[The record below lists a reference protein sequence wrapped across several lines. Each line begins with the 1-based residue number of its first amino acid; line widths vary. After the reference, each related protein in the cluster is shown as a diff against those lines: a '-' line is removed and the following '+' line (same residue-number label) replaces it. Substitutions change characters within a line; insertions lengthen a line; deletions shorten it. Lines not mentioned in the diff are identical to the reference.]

1 MPQAA
6 QRPSWRARITGRWA
20 LSWQAFA
27 LGVLINVPLLILT
40 GGRIGTR
47 IVPVA
52 DMGVLAAYGLGAAVL
67 VGAWALL
74 MNATLLRHRRVHPVA
89 LWRFALT
96 HAVSGAIF
104 GVAIVLA
111 DRRLGIDVSIPAAM
125 TVALTIGLGLW
136 WGVTTAMLFEAHE
149 RFVRQRAALLDE
161 AVLGQLASI
170 EDSRM
175 ALALV
180 EETAAARTEV
190 TEQLSAAREDLR
202 TRFEASGHLGDWLAA
217 AQFMRATADDT
228 VRPLSHALWEE
239 SSRRY
244 PEPRVSGVLGLLV
257 REPTFLPLPAAS
269 VIFIGYVGATTQA
282 SGPWLGLLLAAA
294 LGILAWALLTV
305 GNAAIRRARRWRHL
319 LYLAVICAVQ
329 TATLIVAFGPA
340 EAGDT
345 TVPASLIAGSI
356 MGTLISVL
364 LTSAIAS
371 LDESRAA
378 VIRQLDSAVNGE
390 RVAQQARARSR
401 SLALRDLAQDL
412 HGTVQTRLIACASA
426 LEISARAGDSAGC
439 LDALRE
445 SIRVLEGLRTGK
457 DSTIADRLTALAASW
472 TAICQVSMS
481 ADPALSDKHHEG
493 VIRVVEEAISNAY
506 RHGAAT
512 RIQVDVVLQDAD
524 VIVVT
529 VHDDGHG
536 PAGGGPGL
544 GTDLI
549 TRATRGDFEIDR
561 GPSGGAVLIA
571 RLPVAG

>member
-1 MPQAA
+1 MPAA
-6 QRPSWRARITGRWA
+6 QSPSWRTRITGRWA

-27 LGVLINVPLLILT
+27 LGVLVNVPLLILT

-52 DMGVLAAYGLGAAVL
+52 DMALLAAYGLAAAVL

-111 DRRLGIDVSIPAAM
+111 DRRLGIDVSVPDAL

-149 RFVRQRAALLDE
+149 RFVRQRASLLDE

-175 ALALV
+175 ALALA
-180 EETAAARTEV
+180 EEATAARTEV
-190 TEQLSAAREDLR
+190 SEQLSAAREDLR
-202 TRFEASGHLGDWLAA
+202 ARFEDSGRLGDWLAA

-244 PEPRVSGVLGLLV
+244 PEPRVSGVLGLLL

-282 SGPWLGLLLAAA
+282 NGPWLGLVLAAVLGAVAWGLLAA
-294 LGILAWALLTV
+294 
-305 GNAAIRRARRWRHL
+305 GNVAIRRLRRWRHL
-319 LYLAVICAVQ
+319 LYLAVICTVQAV
-329 TATLIVAFGPA
+329 TLIVAFGPA
-340 EAGDT
+340 EADEASI
-345 TVPASLIAGSI
+345 PASLIAGSI

-371 LDESRAA
+371 LDQSRAA
-378 VIRQLDSAVNGE
+378 VIDQLDSAVNAE
-390 RVAQQARARSR
+390 RLAQQARARSR
-401 SLALRDLAQDL
+401 SLALRELAQDL
-412 HGTVQTRLIACASA
+412 HGSVQTRLIACSSA
-426 LEISARAGDSAGC
+426 LEIAARAGDSSGC

-445 SIRVLEGLRTGK
+445 GIRVLDGLRAGE
-457 DSTIADRLTALAASW
+457 DSTIAERLAALAGSW
-472 TAICQVSMS
+472 TAICQVSVS
-481 ADPALSDKHHEG
+481 VDPALSDKHHDG

-512 RIQVDVVLQDAD
+512 RIQVDIAVQEAD

-529 VHDDGHG
+529 VHDDGRG
-536 PAGGGPGL
+536 PAGGHPGL
-544 GTDLI
+544 GTDLM

>member
-1 MPQAA
+1 MPAVQS
-6 QRPSWRARITGRWA
+6 PSWRARITGRWA

-27 LGVLINVPLLILT
+27 LGVLVNLPLLILT

-52 DMGVLAAYGLGAAVL
+52 DMGLLAVYGLAAAVL
-67 VGAWALL
+67 VGAWALI
-74 MNATLLRHRRVHPVA
+74 MNATLLRHRRVRPVA

-111 DRRLGIDVSIPAAM
+111 DQRLGIDVSVPAVM
-125 TVALTIGLGLW
+125 TVALTVGLGLW

-149 RFVRQRAALLDE
+149 RFVRQRASLLDE

-175 ALALV
+175 ALALA
-180 EETAAARTEV
+180 EEEAAARTEV

-202 TRFEASGHLGDWLAA
+202 ARFEDSGRLGDWLEA

-282 SGPWLGLLLAAA
+282 SGPWLGLVLAAVLGALAWVLLAA
-294 LGILAWALLTV
+294 
-305 GNAAIRRARRWRHL
+305 GNAAIRRLRRWRHL

-329 TATLIVAFGPA
+329 AATLTVAFGPA
-340 EAGDT
+340 EAADGSI
-345 TVPASLIAGSI
+345 PASLIAGSI
-356 MGTLISVL
+356 MGTLISVV
-364 LTSAIAS
+364 LTSAIAA
-371 LDESRAA
+371 LDQSRAA
-378 VIRQLDSAVNGE
+378 VINQLDSAVNAE
-390 RVAQQARARSR
+390 RLAQQARARSR
-401 SLALRDLAQDL
+401 SLALRELAQDL
-412 HGTVQTRLIACASA
+412 HGSVQTRLIACSGA
-426 LEISARAGDSAGC
+426 LEIAARAGDSAGC
-439 LDALRE
+439 VDALRE
-445 SIRVLEGLRTGK
+445 SIRVLDGLRAAE
-457 DSTIADRLTALAASW
+457 DSTIAERLTALAASW
-472 TAICQVSMS
+472 SAICQVGVSI
-481 ADPALSDKHHEG
+481 DPSLSNQHHEG

-512 RIQVDVVLQDAD
+512 RIQVDIAVQDAD

-529 VHDDGHG
+529 VHDDGRG
-536 PAGGGPGL
+536 PAGGDPGL
-544 GTDLI
+544 GTDLM